1 VSNNTVDDAGQVILV
16 RCENIRVGGL
26 NLSRTDTGIILR
38 ETNNSSI
45 SGNNITANNGGGIG
59 LASSSNISISGNN
72 ITANNW
78 YGILLFSSSNISIS
92 GNNIANNENG
102 IWLQFSSNNKIYHN
116 NFVNNT
122 PQVYS
127 DRSINIWDNGFPSGG
142 NYWSDCK
149 STDLYRGTY
158 QNETGND
165 GLGDTPYVIDA
176 NNQDRYPLMKNWI
189 PLALVGDVNGD
200 GKVGLADL
208 VFLAQ
213 AYSSRPGDPNWNP
226 NADIDG
232 NGVVGLYDLVILAQN
247 YGRTYP

>member
-26 NLSRTDTGIILR
+26 NLSRTDTGIILY

-45 SGNNITANNGGGIG
+45 SGNNIANDRGGIR
-59 LASSSNISISGNN
+59 LFSSSNNSISGNN

-78 YGILLFSSSNISIS
+78 CGIELFSSSNISIS
-92 GNNIANNENG
+92 GNNITNNENG

-127 DRSINIWDNGFPSGG
+127 DWSINTFDNGFPSGG
-142 NYWSDCK
+142 NYWNDCNG
-149 STDLYRGTY
+149 TDLYRGTC

-165 GLGDTPYVIDA
+165 GLGDTPYVIDTD
-176 NNQDRYPLMKNWI
+176 NKDRYPLMTNWT
-189 PLALVGDVNGD
+189 PLVGDVNGD
-200 GKVGLADL
+200 GRVSLADL

-213 AYSSRPGDPNWNP
+213 AYGSRPGDPKWNP
-226 NADIDG
+226 DADIDG
-232 NGVVGLYDLVILAQN
+232 NGVVGLNDLVILAQN
-247 YGRTYP
+247 YGRQSP